1 MKNYSK
7 FLSFALIAIMVVSAT
22 SCSKHKG
29 FKRDRK
35 EDFYY
40 KFYVENKDADQP
52 EEGDIVDFK
61 LTVRTNDSIIVS
73 TFPTRDQIVESIFK
87 GDLYAALRKMHVGDS
102 ASFILNGDSIFHYF
116 FGQNYPFDTEPL
128 YFDIKLDKIMTMDEF
143 EEDQAER
150 RKEYEEILEVF
161 KNSEDSLLTN
171 YLTENKVTV
180 KPSSTGLYYIK
191 MTPGKGKKIK
201 EGSHVS
207 LHYTGSL
214 LDGTIFDSSYPRE
227 KPFELE
233 VGKGQVIPGFDEA
246 LLLMQEGEKAKII
259 IPSKLAYGERGA
271 GGVIPP
277 YTPIVFEIEVLDV
290 E

>member
-1 MKNYSK
+1 
-7 FLSFALIAIMVVSAT
+7 
-22 SCSKHKG
+22 
-29 FKRDRK
+29 
-35 EDFYY
+35 
-40 KFYVENKDADQP
+40 
-52 EEGDIVDFK
+52 
-61 LTVRTNDSIIVS
+61 
-73 TFPTRDQIVESIFK
+73 
-87 GDLYAALRKMHVGDS
+87 
-102 ASFILNGDSIFHYF
+102 
-116 FGQNYPFDTEPL
+116 
-128 YFDIKLDKIMTMDEF
+128 
-143 EEDQAER
+143 
-150 RKEYEEILEVF
+150 
-161 KNSEDSLLTN
+161 
-171 YLTENKVTV
+171 
-180 KPSSTGLYYIK
+180 

-259 IPSKLAYGERGA
+259 IPSKLAYEERGA